1 LLANAPGPAAP
12 VRSNPH
18 ASQDLIQLFR
28 LTDIADSVRRV
39 DPRTGEKINKIR
51 KSYEGKAKDLR
62 LAGRNKAVSAPGQWI
77 PNLLM
82 VPDDD
87 YHATRVLGKE
97 MEKGL
102 DDAFA
107 AKLARA
113 MSLVPGKLPDR
124 EAEQWRHILATDD
137 PVPRPPPK
145 PALAAPSVVPTAI
158 AEQKQQ
164 AAAKVAAMAGAS
176 AATAAASSAAAATA
190 AAATKAMRPERHGT
204 KRSYSD
210 ASFVGYG
217 EGFEDDETD
226 SDGRSLASVRRKRR
240 KVRCYHSLPFAF
252 DSRADPRFPTGGIW
266 RNAQLDGS
274 MGQLEAGLYKASQR
288 GMCGG

>member
-1 LLANAPGPAAP
+1 M
-12 VRSNPH
+12 
-18 ASQDLIQLFR
+18 
-28 LTDIADSVRRV
+28 RRV
-39 DPRTGEKINKIR
+39 DPHTGEKINKIR

-62 LAGRNKAVSAPGQWI
+62 LAGRNKAVTAPGQWI
-77 PNLLM
+77 PHLLT
-82 VPDDD
+82 VPDED

-97 MEKGL
+97 IEKGL

-190 AAATKAMRPERHGT
+190 AAKAIRPERHGT

-240 KVRCYHSLPFAF
+240 KVSHHSLPLLLIPGLTHGFLQEEF
-252 DSRADPRFPTGGIW
+252 GGMPSSTAVW
-266 RNAQLDGS
+266 
-274 MGQLEAGLYKASQR
+274 AS
-288 GMCGG
+288 

>member
-1 LLANAPGPAAP
+1 
-12 VRSNPH
+12 
-18 ASQDLIQLFR
+18 
-28 LTDIADSVRRV
+28 VRRV
-39 DPRTGEKINKIR
+39 DPHTGEKINKIR
-51 KSYEGKAKDLR
+51 KSYEGKVKDLR
-62 LAGRNKAVSAPGQWI
+62 LAGRNKAVTAPGQWI

-113 MSLVPGKLPDR
+113 MNLVPGKLPDR

-176 AATAAASSAAAATA
+176 AATAAASSAAAAA
-190 AAATKAMRPERHGT
+190 AAKAIRPERHGT

-240 KVRCYHSLPFAF
+240 KVSYHSLPFAF
-252 DSRADPRFPTGGIW
+252 DSAADPRFLQEEFGGMPSSTAVW
-266 RNAQLDGS
+266 
-274 MGQLEAGLYKASQR
+274 AS
-288 GMCGG
+288 